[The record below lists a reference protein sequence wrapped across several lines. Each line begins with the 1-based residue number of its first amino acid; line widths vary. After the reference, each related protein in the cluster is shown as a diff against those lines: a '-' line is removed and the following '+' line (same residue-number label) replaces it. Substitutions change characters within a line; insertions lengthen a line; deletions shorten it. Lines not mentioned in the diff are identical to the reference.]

1 MKRIEYLDAM
11 KGFAIILMI
20 MGHAIAW
27 NYGDFKEIVILTEVQ
42 PTNVKWGG
50 GNLATYLLIPY
61 GSFFHDFRFFVI
73 QGFWC

>member
-27 NYGDFKEIVILTEVQ
+27 NYGDFKEIVVLTEVQ

-50 GNLATYLLIPY
+50 
-61 GSFFHDFRFFVI
+61 
-73 QGFWC
+73 